1 MEKVGMDYSW
11 GQVSCHD
18 GQGQSSW
25 TMPCSEKYPRTGQK
39 RSRKL
44 KLSNFCWFQS
54 EALKQADGQ
63 RNNSRLYVMGEKRRH
78 FASKKAMNKE
88 EGGGAGSTLPRDP
101 FGGHSMD
108 MKLSFTKGGLTVA
121 ECGKKEDFIV
131 KHEA

>member
-11 GQVSCHD
+11 GKASCHN

-78 FASKKAMNKE
+78 FASK
-88 EGGGAGSTLPRDP
+88 GYYQCSI
-101 FGGHSMD
+101 
-108 MKLSFTKGGLTVA
+108 
-121 ECGKKEDFIV
+121 DF
-131 KHEA
+131 